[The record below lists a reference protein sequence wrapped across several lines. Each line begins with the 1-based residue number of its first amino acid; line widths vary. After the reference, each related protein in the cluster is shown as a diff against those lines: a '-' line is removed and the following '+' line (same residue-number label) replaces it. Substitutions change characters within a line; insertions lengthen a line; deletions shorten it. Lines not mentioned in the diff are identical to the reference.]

1 MPAETSPPET
11 LRMFHPRGPT
21 FWELAEQALS
31 STVRGYDLLAPKFD
45 YTPFRTPDLVLGP
58 AIQRVLQAGP
68 LESALDICC
77 GTGAAMQHLRPHI
90 KQRLVGIDMSR
101 GMLEVARANLGA
113 DIGPSSASPCLEFVL
128 GDALNMPF
136 ESEFDLAVC
145 FGAQGHILS
154 KDEPRFINQIA
165 RVLRPG
171 GRFAFVTGYMPPLW
185 SPRLWLARA
194 FNAAMRVRNVLFQ
207 PPFIMYYL
215 TFMLP
220 RAARLLERSGFD
232 VAIDDTC
239 FTGRLAPL
247 KLVVA
252 TKR

>member
-1 MPAETSPPET
+1 MTDG
-11 LRMFHPRGPT
+11 MFHPRGPT

-31 STVRGYDLLAPKFD
+31 STEHGYDLLAPKFD
-45 YTPFRTPDLVLGP
+45 FTPFRTPDIVLGP
-58 AIQRVLQAGP
+58 AIERVAQGTP
-68 LESALDICC
+68 IDSALDVCC
-77 GTGAAMQHLRPHI
+77 GTGAAMQHLRPHVR
-90 KQRLVGIDMSR
+90 QRLVGIDMSR
-101 GMLEVARANLGA
+101 GMLDVARVNLGEHTA
-113 DIGPSSASPCLEFVL
+113 LPRVEFVL
-128 GDALNMPF
+128 GDALAMPF
-136 ESEFDLAVC
+136 EAEFDLAVC
-145 FGAQGHILS
+145 FGAQGHILP
-154 KDEPRFINQIA
+154 KDEQRFVSQIA

-171 GRFAFVTGYMPPLW
+171 GRFAFVSGSMPPLW

-194 FNAAMRVRNVLFQ
+194 FNAAMRVRNVLIQ

-220 RAARLLERSGFD
+220 RAARLLERGGFD

-252 TKR
+252 TKK

>member
-1 MPAETSPPET
+1 
-11 LRMFHPRGPT
+11 MFHPRGPT

-31 STVRGYDLLAPKFD
+31 STERGYDLLAPKFD
-45 YTPFRTPDLVLGP
+45 YTPFRTPDIVLAP
-58 AIQRVLQAGP
+58 AIQRVAQAGRIDA
-68 LESALDICC
+68 ALDICC
-77 GTGAAMQHLRPHI
+77 GTGAAMHQLRPHVQ
-90 KQRLVGIDMSR
+90 QRLAGIDMSR
-101 GMLEVARANLGA
+101 KMLEVARANLA
-113 DIGPSSASPCLEFVL
+113 DHPGPASLEFVL
-128 GDALNMPF
+128 GDALEMPF

-145 FGAQGHILS
+145 FGAHGHILPQ
-154 KDEPRFINQIA
+154 DEPQFVNQIA
-165 RVLRPG
+165 KVLRPG
-171 GRFAFVTGYMPPLW
+171 GRFAFVSGYLPPLW

-194 FNAAMRVRNVLFQ
+194 FNAAMRVRNVLIQ

-220 RAARLLERSGFD
+220 RAAQLLERRGFD

-252 TKR
+252 TRK

>member
-1 MPAETSPPET
+1 
-11 LRMFHPRGPT
+11 MFHPRGPT

-45 YTPFRTPDLVLGP
+45 YTPFRTPDIVLGP
-58 AIQRVLQAGP
+58 AIHRVTQTGP
-68 LESALDICC
+68 IEAALDICC
-77 GTGAAMQHLRPHI
+77 GTGAAMQHLRPHVR
-90 KQRLVGIDMSR
+90 QRLVGIDMSR
-101 GMLEVARANLGA
+101 GMLEVARANLA
-113 DIGPSSASPCLEFVL
+113 NDVAQSTAPPRLEFVL
-128 GDALNMPF
+128 GDALEMPF
-136 ESEFDLAVC
+136 GSEFDLAVC
-145 FGAQGHILS
+145 FGANGHILP
-154 KDEPRFINQIA
+154 KDEPRFVDQIA
-165 RVLRPG
+165 KVLRPG

-194 FNAAMRVRNVLFQ
+194 FNAAMRVRNVLLQ

-220 RAARLLERSGFD
+220 RAAQLLERGGFD

-239 FTGRLAPL
+239 FTGRLSPL